1 MSLVRRL
8 ALALLAL
15 GLPWFASEAR
25 AGCGTIVTM
34 NPTSHWVWITIY
46 DLAKTQHL
54 DYGWVAP
61 HDLRAWRS
69 GNYACGSFYH
79 VRYEVKNGTSAA
91 QPTSDPGNLFDT
103 NMQINPQLTLSD
115 MLDLFHSIGDAI
127 SCVVP
132 GAEAGCIEEW
142 GIGEIA
148 QTSAL
153 GAIGSD
159 SNNSVVC
166 IMPNGDGFYLVNS
179 GNCALRP
186 TPVAPRKP
194 PAPYVPK
201 YTFQPASHKVGI
213 GMNTRSWFFNIAKD
227 GNAIQDNNV
236 YKSGRFYT
244 DNPAIATF
252 PDPHSGHI
260 KGVKKGKTT
269 AHWDY
274 GNKRQASAVIEVD

>member
-1 MSLVRRL
+1 MSLFRRL
-8 ALALLAL
+8 ALVLLAL
-15 GLPWFASEAR
+15 ALPWLATEAR

-61 HDLRAWRS
+61 HNLRAWRS

-79 VRYEVKNGTSAA
+79 VRYEVKNGTSPS

-103 NMQINPQLTLSD
+103 NMEINPQLTLFD
-115 MLDLFHSIGDAI
+115 ILDLFHTIGDAI
-127 SCVVP
+127 TCVVP

-142 GIGEIA
+142 GLSGVAEA
-148 QTSAL
+148 GAL
-153 GAIGSD
+153 GTIGSE

-166 IMPNGDGFYLVNS
+166 IMPNGNGFYLVNS

-186 TPVAPRKP
+186 KPVAPPK
-194 PAPYVPK
+194 PYVPK
-201 YTFQPASHKVGI
+201 YTFQPGSRIIGI
-213 GMNTRSWFFNIAKD
+213 GMNTRSWYFNIAKD
-227 GNAIQDNNV
+227 GAAIQDNNI
-236 YKSGRFYT
+236 YKSGRFWT
-244 DNPAIATF
+244 DNPGIATF
-252 PDPHSGHI
+252 PDPHSGHL

-274 GNKRQASAVIEVD
+274 DNKHQASATVEVN